1 MATQPTLLRTVLV
14 ANMPDP
20 DWAATQV
27 APAASICAALQGDVR
42 IGAVFVAYDAA
53 GAVVNPSGTVDLAL
67 VDVASTVAV
76 GGIPSKTLVK
86 TTPVDSAIPA
96 GAGLAYD
103 VAGSSRVT
111 LRVAAKTLGGTVTK
125 IEIYWNSLEQ
135 G

>member
-14 ANMPDP
+14 ADMPDP

-27 APAASICAALQGDVR
+27 APAASICATLQGDVR
-42 IGAVFVAYDAA
+42 IGATFVAYDAA
-53 GAVVNPSGTVDLAL
+53 GAVVDPSGTVDLAL

-76 GGIPSKTLVK
+76 GGIPSKSLVK
-86 TTPVDSAIPA
+86 TSPVDAGVSA

-103 VAGSSRVT
+103 TAGSSRVT
-111 LRVAAKTLGGTVTK
+111 LRVAASGLEINVSK

>member
-27 APAASICAALQGDVR
+27 APAASICAALRGDVR

-53 GAVVNPSGTVDLAL
+53 GSVVNPSGTVDLAL

-76 GGIPSKTLVK
+76 GGIPSKTLVM
-86 TTPVDSAIPA
+86 TSPVDTAVPA

-103 VAGSSRVT
+103 TAGSTRVT
-111 LRVAAKTLGGTVTK
+111 LRVAATGLEISVAK

>member
-1 MATQPTLLRTVLV
+1 MRTVLV

-53 GAVVNPSGTVDLAL
+53 GVIVNPAGTVDLAL

-76 GGIPSKTLVK
+76 GGIASKTLVK
-86 TTPVDSAIPA
+86 TSPVDTAVSA
-96 GAGLAYD
+96 GAGLVYD
-103 VAGSSRVT
+103 TAGSSRVT
-111 LRVAAKTLGGTVTK
+111 LRVAAEALDVAVTK

>member
-27 APAASICAALQGDVR
+27 APSASICAALQGDMR

-53 GAVVNPSGTVDLAL
+53 GAVVNPSGTIDVAL
-67 VDVASTVAV
+67 VDVASTVVV
-76 GGIPSKTLVK
+76 GGIASKTLVK
-86 TTPVDSAIPA
+86 TSPVDTSISA

-103 VAGSSRVT
+103 TAGSRLVT
-111 LRVAAKTLGGTVTK
+111 LRVAAESLGGTVDK